1 LQALARLEVGGT
13 PSSKT
18 TEYVLRSPTH
28 WVREVARAGVPL
40 QLWWSDADEIV
51 VGQQRQSGHFYEEL
65 RSLRP
70 RGRIEAV
77 EGSWSHT
84 AETYSHLQL
93 PGAVKWLGL
102 LEQ

>member
-1 LQALARLEVGGT
+1 
-13 PSSKT
+13 
-18 TEYVLRSPTH
+18 
-28 WVREVARAGVPL
+28 VPL

-51 VGQQRQSGHFYEEL
+51 VNQQHQSGHFYEEL

-70 RGRIEAV
+70 RRRIEAV

-102 LEQ
+102 LEH

>member
-1 LQALARLEVGGT
+1 M
-13 PSSKT
+13 
-18 TEYVLRSPTH
+18 LRSPTH
-28 WVREVARAGVPL
+28 WTREIAGAGVPL

-70 RGRIEAV
+70 RGPVEAV
-77 EGSWSHT
+77 KGSWSHT
-84 AETYSHLQL
+84 AETYSQLEL